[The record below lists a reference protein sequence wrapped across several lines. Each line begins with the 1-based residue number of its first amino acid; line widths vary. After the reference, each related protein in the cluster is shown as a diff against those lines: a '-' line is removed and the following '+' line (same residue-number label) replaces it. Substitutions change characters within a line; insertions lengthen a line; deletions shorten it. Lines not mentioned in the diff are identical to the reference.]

1 LAISQRSAYNA
12 TYIKKASLVSQA
24 LKAYKRKGL
33 NHVVWASAVTISRY
47 LLACYYSKFRSSE
60 EFKFHENTY
69 RYLFHPYVTTWRN
82 ERAAVIPIIWDI
94 VRKSREQEK
103 RILEVGNVL
112 SYYFKVDHD
121 ILDKYEIMD
130 GVINEDVVDFNP
142 LKGYDVIISIFTLS
156 SIGWYED
163 IEARRTGTDSP
174 RASPPDPKKVLHAIN
189 NLNRHLAP
197 GGQIVVVHDLG
208 YNPEMDK
215 LLKSG
220 ELRFDKHYYLK
231 RISGYKWKE
240 VDGLN
245 LNEVKYDKSIP
256 SANEVL
262 IGIIN
267 KN

>member
-1 LAISQRSAYNA
+1 MASSQRSTYKA
-12 TYIKKASLVSQA
+12 TRVTKASLVSQA
-24 LKAYKRKGL
+24 IKAYKRKGL
-33 NHVVWASAVTISRY
+33 YYVVRFGATTIFRY
-47 LLACYYSKFRSSE
+47 LLAWYYRKFRSSE
-60 EFKFHENTY
+60 RFRFQGDTY

-94 VRKSREQEK
+94 VRKSREQDK

-142 LKGYDVIISIFTLS
+142 LNRYNVIISIFTLS
-156 SIGWYED
+156 SVGWYED
-163 IEARRTGTDSP
+163 IEARRTGTNSTWVSP
-174 RASPPDPKKVLHAIN
+174 RDPNKILRAIN
-189 NLNRHLAP
+189 NFNRLLAP

-208 YNPEMDK
+208 YNPVMDK

-220 ELRFDKHYYLK
+220 EFRFDKHYYLK
-231 RISGYKWKE
+231 RISGYRWKE
-240 VDGLN
+240 VDGLD

-262 IGIIN
+262 IGVIN
-267 KN
+267 KS